1 MAQTVLAYE
10 HYNYMRPH
18 VQINIPNVG

>member
-18 VQINIPNVG
+18 VQINIPKFG